1 VAALIEPR
9 IYRAAFVPALLAVV
23 LVMFS
28 LESRPRPLP
37 QGLAADVLFDGEQA
51 AAEAREIA
59 ADQPDRTAGSPGSAA
74 AAGVVRRAFADSGF
88 AVELQR
94 FEHDGRELV
103 NVIGRRAGRSRRQ
116 ILVLAARDAA
126 GAPDAAG
133 SAADTAAL
141 NEVARVFAGRPS
153 RKTLVLAS
161 VDGSTLGDVGV
172 TRLLAEIDG
181 AELVDG
187 VLVVSGLGAGGEAKP
202 TVVPWGNDT
211 TRAGLGLQRTVA
223 DSIREELGPPAA
235 GASPA
240 GQLARLAFPLGIG
253 GQGVLLAEGYDAVR
267 ISGDGELS
275 DTPAGEPVDEQRLGG
290 LGRATLRSITALDL
304 GPAPE
309 RGSRAYVTVVNQVMP
324 GWVLA
329 VLAATL
335 ILPAVAASIDAF
347 ARARRR
353 RAGVRQ
359 WLLWIVAG
367 VLPFLAGLGLAELLA
382 LAGATPEPPPAPV
395 APGLYPLDAAAV
407 ATLGVVGA
415 AVALSWISLRRF
427 AGPTGRKLD
436 VAATSTGS
444 GVAGGLGRAGSGVAG
459 GLGGAGSGVAGG
471 LGGAGSG
478 VAGGVG
484 GSVAAGSG
492 AGVAVALAL
501 SAAAVALWLIDPFAA
516 LVAVPAVHLWM
527 LATVVAPPPAR
538 RVRIG
543 LVAGGLVL
551 PALLAIYELFVLG
564 VDPLGGAWYLL
575 LLVLGGQVGFA
586 EVVVGA
592 LFVAIFGSVLAI
604 VRRPTSAP
612 GGAEPTAPTTRGPL
626 SYAGPGSLGGTDSAL
641 RR

>member
-1 VAALIEPR
+1 LIEPR
-9 IYRAAFVPALLAVV
+9 IYRAAFVPALFAVV

-51 AAEAREIA
+51 AVEAREIA
-59 ADQPDRTAGSPGSAA
+59 ADQPDRTAGSRGDEAT
-74 AAGVVRRAFADSGF
+74 AGVVRRAFADSGF

-94 FEHDGRELV
+94 FEHHGRELM

-116 ILVLAARDAA
+116 ILVIAARDAA
-126 GAPDAAG
+126 GVPDAAG

-161 VDGSTLGDVGV
+161 VDGSALGDAGV
-172 TRLLAEIDG
+172 TRLLAESDG
-181 AELVDG
+181 PELVDG
-187 VLVVSGLGAGGEAKP
+187 VLVVSGLGVGGEAKP

-211 TRAGLGLQRTVA
+211 TRAGIGLQRTVA
-223 DSIREELGPPAA
+223 DSIRQELGPPAA

-253 GQGVLLAEGYDAVR
+253 GQGVLLA
-267 ISGDGELS
+267 DGELS
-275 DTPAGEPVDEQRLGG
+275 DTAAGEPVDEERLGG

-309 RGSRAYVTVVNQVMP
+309 RGPRTYVTVMSQVMP

-353 RAGVRQ
+353 RASVRQ
-359 WLLWIVAG
+359 WLLWIAAG
-367 VLPFLAGLGLAELLA
+367 VLPFLIGLGLAELLA
-382 LAGATPEPPPAPV
+382 LVNATPEPPPSPV

-407 ATLGVVGA
+407 ATLGVVAA
-415 AVALSWISLRRF
+415 AVASSWVALRHF

-436 VAATSTGS
+436 AA
-444 GVAGGLGRAGSGVAG
+444 AGSGARATG
-459 GLGGAGSGVAGG
+459 SNATAGLGGAID
-471 LGGAGSG
+471 
-478 VAGGVG
+478 
-484 GSVAAGSG
+484 AAGAASG
-492 AGVAVALAL
+492 AGVAVALVL

-527 LATVVAPPPAR
+527 LATVVDPPPRR

-564 VDPLGGAWYLL
+564 VDPLSGAWYLL
-575 LLVLGGQVGFA
+575 LLVLGGQLGLV

-592 LFVAIFGSVLAI
+592 TFVAVFGSVLAI
-604 VRRPTSAP
+604 VRRSTPAP
-612 GGAEPTAPTTRGPL
+612 GGVDPVAPTTRGPL

>member
-1 VAALIEPR
+1 MIEPR

-51 AAEAREIA
+51 AAEASRIA
-59 ADQPDRTAGSPGSAA
+59 ADQPDRTAGSRGDEAT
-74 AAGVVRRAFADSGF
+74 AGAVRRAFADSGF

-116 ILVLAARDAA
+116 ILVVAARDAA

-172 TRLLAEIDG
+172 TRLLSEIDG
-181 AELVDG
+181 PELIDG
-187 VLVVSGLGAGGEAKP
+187 VLVVSGLGVGGEAKP

-211 TRAGLGLQRTVA
+211 TRAGIGWQRTVA

-240 GQLARLAFPLGIG
+240 GQLARLSFPLGIG

-275 DTPAGEPVDEQRLGG
+275 DTPAGEAVDEERLGG

-309 RGSRAYVTVVNQVMP
+309 RGPRTYVTVVNQVMP

-335 ILPAVAASIDAF
+335 ILPALAASIDAF

-359 WLLWIVAG
+359 WLLWIAAG
-367 VLPFLAGLGLAELLA
+367 VVPFLVGLGLAELLA
-382 LAGATPEPPPAPV
+382 LANVTPEPPPSPV

-407 ATLGVVGA
+407 ATLGVVAA
-415 AVALSWISLRRF
+415 AVAASWIALRHF

-436 VAATSTGS
+436 AAASLAPARS
-444 GVAGGLGRAGSGVAG
+444 ADRAA
-459 GLGGAGSGVAGG
+459 
-471 LGGAGSG
+471 
-478 VAGGVG
+478 
-484 GSVAAGSG
+484 GSVAADGLSGGSGSASG
-492 AGVAVALAL
+492 AGVAVALVL

-516 LVAVPAVHLWM
+516 LIAVPAVHLWM
-527 LATVVAPPPAR
+527 LATLVDPPPAR

-551 PALLAIYELFVLG
+551 PALLAVYELFVLG
-564 VDPLGGAWYLL
+564 VDPLSGAWYLL
-575 LLVLGGQVGFA
+575 LLVLGGQVGLA

-592 LFVAIFGSVLAI
+592 LFVAVFGSVLAI
-604 VRRPTSAP
+604 VRRSTSAP
-612 GGAEPTAPTTRGPL
+612 GGIEPVAPTTRGPL

>member
-1 VAALIEPR
+1 LIEPR

-59 ADQPDRTAGSPGSAA
+59 AGQPDRTAGSRGDAA
-74 AAGVVRRAFADSGF
+74 TAGVVRRAFADSGF

-116 ILVLAARDAA
+116 ILVIAARDAA

-141 NEVARVFAGRPS
+141 AEIARVFAGRPS

-172 TRLLAEIDG
+172 TRLLGEIDG
-181 AELVDG
+181 PSLVDG
-187 VLVVSGLGAGGEAKP
+187 VLVVSGLGAGGGGKP

-211 TRAGLGLQRTVA
+211 TRAGIGLQRTVA
-223 DSIREELGPPAA
+223 DSIREELGSPAA

-275 DTPAGEPVDEQRLGG
+275 DTPAGEAVDEERLGG

-309 RGSRAYVTVVNQVMP
+309 RGPRTYVTVVNQVMP

-359 WLLWIVAG
+359 WLFWIAAG
-367 VLPFLAGLGLAELLA
+367 VLPFVVGLGLAELLA

-407 ATLGVVGA
+407 ATLGVVAA
-415 AVALSWISLRRF
+415 AVALSWIALRHF

-436 VAATSTGS
+436 AAASSTARPSGS
-444 GVAGGLGRAGSGVAG
+444 SAAIGPSGTDDP
-459 GLGGAGSGVAGG
+459 
-471 LGGAGSG
+471 
-478 VAGGVG
+478 
-484 GSVAAGSG
+484 AAAASG
-492 AGVAVALAL
+492 AGVAVALVL

-527 LATVVAPPPAR
+527 LATVVDPPPAR

-551 PALLAIYELFVLG
+551 PALLAVYELFVLG
-564 VDPLGGAWYLL
+564 VDPLSGAWYLL
-575 LLVLGGQVGFA
+575 LLVLGGQVGLA

-592 LFVAIFGSVLAI
+592 AFVAVFGSVLAI
-604 VRRPTSAP
+604 VRRSTSAP
-612 GGAEPTAPTTRGPL
+612 GGVEPVAPTTRGPL
-626 SYAGPGSLGGTDSAL
+626 SYAGPGSLGGTNSAL